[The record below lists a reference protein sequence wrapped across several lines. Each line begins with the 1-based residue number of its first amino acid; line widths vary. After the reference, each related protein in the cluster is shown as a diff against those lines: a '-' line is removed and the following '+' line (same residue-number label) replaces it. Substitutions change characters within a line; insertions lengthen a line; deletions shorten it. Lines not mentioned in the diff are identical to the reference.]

1 MNGPIPVGL
10 DASGTPEAPGSKPAV
25 LTRVVVGQRAS
36 RFGTHH
42 LRLVREPDA
51 ELLLDPS
58 PHLLCQPQQIRARA
72 AEIHERQR
80 VPGRDPRPRPAAPTP
95 APVSLGN
102 PGALAEPCAPDLPAP
117 APRHAR

>member
-1 MNGPIPVGL
+1 MNGRIPVGL

-72 AEIHERQR
+72 AAIHQRQR
-80 VPGRDPRPRPAAPTP
+80 VTGRDPRPA
-95 APVSLGN
+95 
-102 PGALAEPCAPDLPAP
+102 PAP
-117 APRHAR
+117 APTPISLRKP

>member
-1 MNGPIPVGL
+1 MNGRIPVGL

-80 VPGRDPRPRPAAPTP
+80 VPGRDPRPAPAPPPAPTP
-95 APVSLGN
+95 PSPGKPRPPDQPPGRAPH
-102 PGALAEPCAPDLPAP
+102 PP
-117 APRHAR
+117 PRPK

>member
-1 MNGPIPVGL
+1 MNGRIPVGL

-51 ELLLDPS
+51 ELFLYPGSNLLR
-58 PHLLCQPQQIRARA
+58 QRQQIRARA
-72 AEIHERQR
+72 AAIHQRQR
-80 VPGRDPRPRPAAPTP
+80 VTGRDPRPAPPPPPPPPPRPPRQPPPPPQPIRPAPP
-95 APVSLGN
+95 
-102 PGALAEPCAPDLPAP
+102 
-117 APRHAR
+117 

>member
-1 MNGPIPVGL
+1 MNGRIPVGL

-58 PHLLCQPQQIRARA
+58 PHLLCQPQQIGARA
-72 AEIHERQR
+72 AEIHECQR
-80 VPGRDPRPRPAAPTP
+80 VPGRDPRPRPPPPPPPAPLSPPETP
-95 APVSLGN
+95 AVPQPRR
-102 PGALAEPCAPDLPAP
+102 PGPPPP
-117 APRHAR
+117 P

>member
-1 MNGPIPVGL
+1 MNGRIPVGL

-51 ELLLDPS
+51 ELFLYPGSNLLR
-58 PHLLCQPQQIRARA
+58 QRQQIRARA
-72 AEIHERQR
+72 AAIHQRQR
-80 VPGRDPRPRPAAPTP
+80 VTGRDPRPAPAPAPAPT
-95 APVSLGN
+95 PVSLGQPRVPRPPCG
-102 PGALAEPCAPDLPAP
+102 PGLY
-117 APRHAR
+117 R